1 MLSTSHFLSLTWDS
15 SATWHGDLGKIK
27 NRSIE
32 EIAKYIGTIDQAT
45 GENSSVRKVSLIP
58 CNLEG
63 EYVIA
68 VNAFYFW
75 SSIFI
80 NRKSNIIMLVCI
92 RIYRD
97 YFAFFIERISFFK
110 SIGTIS

>member
-1 MLSTSHFLSLTWDS
+1 L
-15 SATWHGDLGKIK
+15 HGDLGKIK

-63 EYVIA
+63 EYAI
-68 VNAFYFW
+68 
-75 SSIFI
+75 
-80 NRKSNIIMLVCI
+80 KLL
-92 RIYRD
+92 
-97 YFAFFIERISFFK
+97 K
-110 SIGTIS
+110 K